1 MWVFERG
8 VSGTLHKFTDVL
20 HKSYFYETYMEQLC
34 VFLLGKTIDE
44 FDNKFSF
51 NIPLNLCT

>member
-1 MWVFERG
+1 
-8 VSGTLHKFTDVL
+8 
-20 HKSYFYETYMEQLC
+20 LC

-51 NIPLNLCT
+51 NIPLNLCTWTWAWNV